1 MLPIYLHTPFP
12 FNLSPLLS
20 TYSFPFQPFSILYL
34 YTPFPFNLSPLL
46 STYSFPFQPFSILY
60 LYTPFPFNLSPSFIY
75 ILLFLSTFLHLLSM
89 YSFPCQPFF
98 PPLPIYSLPCSK
110 PSLILY
116 LYTPFPV
123 ILYLYTP
130 FFSTCLPFYLYT
142 HLPVI
147 LPPFFIYTPFLFN
160 LSPPLSIYSFSRSTF
175 IPPLCIFLFSS
186 HPFSL
191 LSFLQSIFHSPFFPS
206 TDYPKYILIEPFK
219 LLLFILGLEA
229 SNILQTT
236 TRILRTL
243 TIETKLFSREI
254 QDTTRET
261 NRGDNQPRILIRV
274 NQDTEQRIPGY

>member
-1 MLPIYLHTPFP
+1 MLSFQPSFLLYLLNYIPL
-12 FNLSPLLS
+12 NLAPHLS
-20 TYSFPFQPFSILYL
+20 TYSFPFQPFS
-34 YTPFPFNLSPLL
+34 PFIYILL
-46 STYSFPFQPFSILY
+46 SLSTFLHPLSIYSFPFQPFSILY

-75 ILLFLSTFLHLLSM
+75 VLLSLSTYFFL
-89 YSFPCQPFF
+89 
-98 PPLPIYSLPCSK
+98 
-110 PSLILY
+110 LY
-116 LYTPFPV
+116 LYTPYPV
-123 ILYLYTP
+123 VNLPLSFTYILLSPSTFLHPLSIYSFFFNLSPLLSVYSSPCHPSSLLYLYS
-130 FFSTCLPFYLYT
+130 FSF
-142 HLPVI
+142 
-147 LPPFFIYTPFLFN
+147 FN